1 MSNNNI
7 PSFPGLPKK
16 IKDSEFRELPNIKK
30 SIDLKNKGN
39 FRRSG
44 HITDQFLKY
53 NYPKDKKPILFNS
66 LKPELKKKIEIKG
79 IEHSEIVEG
88 IKLTPAET
96 KVIDTLCKLLHHNSQ
111 TLNPN
116 NKNYYTGN
124 VTDIKRVSYGDSI
137 AIVPQL
143 TVTLYDLTKEYKA
156 GARVSGKDLENVSKI
171 LLNISKKNF
180 LIKYKEEINK
190 KNGTKTVIEIEDYKP
205 ILNLPNFKI
214 TEYSK
219 EGIITSK
226 TESTLI
232 ELNPIFIR
240 QINTKFIVYPGDINK
255 RTLIA
260 YGNNNCSEATFT
272 LREYLAKYLALK
284 NYTPEIMLDRL
295 YYLLAEKYMK
305 SSRKSKVKEL
315 TEKALDTMIKLGL
328 LESFKIET
336 AKTTGEPKIIFK
348 INKKFE

>member
-1 MSNNNI
+1 MNNK
-7 PSFPGLPKK
+7 SFPALPG
-16 IKDSEFRELPNIKK
+16 IGEDEEYRGLPNIEK
-30 SIDLKNKGN
+30 STDLKNKGN
-39 FRRSG
+39 FKRSG

-53 NYPKDKKPILFNS
+53 NYPKDKKPMLFNS
-66 LKPELKKKIEIKG
+66 LKPELKKRIETKG
-79 IEHSEIVEG
+79 IEHSEIIEG

-111 TLNPN
+111 TLKPN
-116 NKNYYTGN
+116 NKDYYTGN
-124 VTDIKRVSYGDSI
+124 VTDIKRVNYGDSI

-190 KNGTKTVIEIEDYKP
+190 KDGTKTVIEIEDYKP

-240 QINTKFIVYPGDINK
+240 QIDTKFIVYPEDINK

-284 NYTPEIMLDRL
+284 NYNPEIMIDRL

-305 SSRKSKVKEL
+305 SSRKSKVKQL

-348 INKKFE
+348 INKNFE